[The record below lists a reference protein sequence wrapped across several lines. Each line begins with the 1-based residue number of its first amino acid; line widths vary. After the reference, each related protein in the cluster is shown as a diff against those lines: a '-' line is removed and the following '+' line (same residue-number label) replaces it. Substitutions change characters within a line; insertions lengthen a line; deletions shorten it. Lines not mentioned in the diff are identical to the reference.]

1 MQNSA
6 VSFSICV
13 DSDPRRIEQLRALLK
28 EGYEVRYNENLELL
42 TMRHYDENVV
52 SKLVKGKE
60 VLMEQRSRQTL
71 RLVLR

>member
-1 MQNSA
+1 M
-6 VSFSICV
+6 

-28 EGYEVRYNENLELL
+28 ESYEVRYNENLELL
-42 TMRHYDENVV
+42 TMRHYEENVV